1 MLFKFRLTGHFKSKL
16 PTWQTFFFLIL
27 GLLFHPHHYFHILRN
42 LCHTSSTSPFISHS
56 HLSPLGMPVPRLPV
70 VLPPALQAG
79 CVWLYFVVLSAS
91 LDLKEGYTAPSPARD
106 FLDVLLY
113 TFTHTHTMQ
122 NKDSSARSSLPV
134 QAVFTCTHKSRLLG
148 ETRLGQEIREQVTTD
163 CSSSGTLKS
172 SLCTA
177 GQMSSGYVFDIF

>member
-1 MLFKFRLTGHFKSKL
+1 MTDVFFLNFGFTISPTPLLSHTQKPLPHQFHFSFHLSLTL
-16 PTWQTFFFLIL
+16 EPTW
-27 GLLFHPHHYFHILRN
+27 H
-42 LCHTSSTSPFISHS
+42 
-56 HLSPLGMPVPRLPV
+56 
-70 VLPPALQAG
+70 A
-79 CVWLYFVVLSAS
+79 SAAS
-91 LDLKEGYTAPSPARD
+91 ACSVAPSLVGWLCLA
-106 FLDVLLY
+106 VLCGVKCVTGSQRGLHRPFTRQRFSRCALIY
-113 TFTHTHTMQ
+113 FYTHTHTMQ